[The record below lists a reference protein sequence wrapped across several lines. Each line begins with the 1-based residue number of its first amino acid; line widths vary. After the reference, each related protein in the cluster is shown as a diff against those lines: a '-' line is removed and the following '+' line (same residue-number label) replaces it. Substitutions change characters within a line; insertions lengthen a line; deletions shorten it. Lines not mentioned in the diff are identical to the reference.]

1 MQVRAPKCAIII
13 LGATG
18 DLTRRK
24 LVPALHELYR
34 LKKLHPGTLIAGSGR
49 RGFTDAGFRRLFDA
63 PEAFKKRLFYH
74 QGISGLKTFV
84 RKQGRY
90 PRVLFFL
97 ALPPAACAPAAA
109 ALAREGFGPEAAL
122 VVEKP
127 FGSDLAS
134 ARALNRALLARFNEK
149 QIFRIDHYLAK
160 EAVQNILVFRFAN
173 AVFEPVWSCRHIE
186 SIQIN
191 ALETE
196 GVLDRGAYFDRAG
209 IIRDMV
215 QNHLTQLL
223 CLLTMDAPRN
233 LGAEEIRRRK
243 MKVLSAMR
251 VEKCFRGQYRGY
263 QAEKGVDRTAQ
274 TETFA
279 EMRLSIRNRRWK
291 DTAVY
296 LRTGKALNRKGTEIG
311 VRFRRPPRALFGS
324 RDKAGPNQIVFKIQ
338 PAEGIILDLSSKVP
352 GSGLAVTR
360 TRMNFCYREAF
371 KGPVPEAYRRLLM
384 DAIQGDR
391 TLFVGARETEA
402 SWKVYE
408 GILDKGGLAC
418 YRKGGRPPDLLA
430 APWIDFASYGPACA

>member
-1 MQVRAPKCAIII
+1 
-13 LGATG
+13 
-18 DLTRRK
+18 
-24 LVPALHELYR
+24 
-34 LKKLHPGTLIAGSGR
+34 
-49 RGFTDAGFRRLFDA
+49 
-63 PEAFKKRLFYH
+63 
-74 QGISGLKTFV
+74 
-84 RKQGRY
+84 
-90 PRVLFFL
+90 
-97 ALPPAACAPAAA
+97 
-109 ALAREGFGPEAAL
+109 
-122 VVEKP
+122 
-127 FGSDLAS
+127 
-134 ARALNRALLARFNEK
+134 
-149 QIFRIDHYLAK
+149 
-160 EAVQNILVFRFAN
+160 
-173 AVFEPVWSCRHIE
+173 
-186 SIQIN
+186 
-191 ALETE
+191 
-196 GVLDRGAYFDRAG
+196 
-209 IIRDMV
+209 
-215 QNHLTQLL
+215 
-223 CLLTMDAPRN
+223 MDAPRN